1 MPERCVTVATASGLH
16 ARPAA
21 LFAQAAAASPVP
33 VRVSKGDVTVD
44 AASILG
50 VMRLGVKQG
59 DKVVLTAEGENA
71 DRALDEL
78 ETLLGKDLDT
88 ASA

>member
-1 MPERCVTVATASGLH
+1 MPERRVTVASASGLH

-21 LFAQAAAASPVP
+21 LFCQAAAAGPVP
-33 VRVSKGDVTVD
+33 VRISKGDVTVD

-59 DKVVLTAEGENA
+59 DEVVLAAEGA
-71 DRALDEL
+71 DADHALDEL
-78 ETLLGKDLDT
+78 GALLERDLDT
-88 ASA
+88 TAA